1 MNSLPFKQQDKIFLE
16 FIVQNRTGF
25 LFFQLCFESM
35 YSKHINEDNN
45 MFLQT
50 IKGVRKFLN
59 KLDDV
64 FSIVFKQT
72 NKKNDYQS
80 PYIRLRLFRKKIK

>member
-1 MNSLPFKQQDKIFLE
+1 
-16 FIVQNRTGF
+16 
-25 LFFQLCFESM
+25 M
-35 YSKHINEDNN
+35 YIKHINEDND

-72 NKKNDYQS
+72 NKKMTTKVHIFVLDCFVKNKVNGTTYS
-80 PYIRLRLFRKKIK
+80 RYPF

>member
-1 MNSLPFKQQDKIFLE
+1 M
-16 FIVQNRTGF
+16 VQNSN
-25 LFFQLCFESM
+25 LFNDALKVCIVSM
-35 YSKHINEDNN
+35 YSKHINEDND

-64 FSIVFKQT
+64 FSIVFKQKT
-72 NKKNDYQS
+72 EK
-80 PYIRLRLFRKKIK
+80 

>member
-1 MNSLPFKQQDKIFLE
+1 M
-16 FIVQNRTGF
+16 VQNSN
-25 LFFQLCFESM
+25 LFNDALKVCIVSM
-35 YSKHINEDNN
+35 YSKHINEDND

-64 FSIVFKQT
+64 FSICFQT
-72 NKKNDYQS
+72 NKQKNDYQS

>member
-1 MNSLPFKQQDKIFLE
+1 MNSLPDKQQDKIFLE

-25 LFFQLCFESM
+25 LFFQWCFESM
-35 YSKHINEDNN
+35 YIKHINEDND

-64 FSIVFKQT
+64 FPIVFKQT
-72 NKKNDYQS
+72 KKWL
-80 PYIRLRLFRKKIK
+80 P